1 MFYGKRERGRR
12 KVQEI
17 LSIKST
23 KSRDFLFLRWEEE
36 LKDYFSIIVMI
47 IDLSEL
53 NISDYEIAR
62 RKINSMK

>member
-62 RKINSMK
+62 RKINSTK